1 MYMTTPRITDIDPS
15 KLPVNLKYD
24 RELVNNARYNLYT
37 NYDYTIKELD
47 DEINKIRNFCGKSTS
62 CLQRFEK
69 DQKQITAIKNE
80 RLLDQPV
87 KPVKKL
93 EEDAK
98 YNELFSQ
105 LQQLPD
111 NIFNKYYH
119 TMSRESVAQ
128 FIKDKTAFDKLAEE
142 YNPTNFESF
151 LKTIYPDAVFVKPNI
166 DLSGG
171 YQKKYNRRRIS
182 RRRISRRRT
191 KRGQTKRGQTKRN
204 H

>member
-1 MYMTTPRITDIDPS
+1 MTTPRITDIDPS

-37 NYDYTIKELD
+37 KYDYTIKELD
-47 DEINKIRNFCGKSTS
+47 DEINKIQNFCGKSTS

-69 DQKQITAIKNE
+69 DQKQITAIKNA
-80 RLLDQPV
+80 RLLDQPDKTV
-87 KPVKKL
+87 EKL
-93 EEDAK
+93 EEDTK

-105 LQQLPD
+105 LQKLPD

-151 LKTIYPDAVFVKPNI
+151 LKTIYPDAVLIKPNI

-171 YQKKYNRRRIS
+171 YQKKTKRRRNKKTKRRKTK
-182 RRRISRRRT
+182 RRRN
-191 KRGQTKRGQTKRN
+191 KKN
-204 H
+204 